1 MIILTF
7 DIEDWFHTHQNRK
20 YYSGH
25 IWNNLPSRVERNT
38 QNILNVLDKHNR
50 KATFFILGWV
60 AEKHPD
66 LVKQIYNKGH
76 EIAAHSAWHHNASL
90 LYPED
95 FEKDLIRNLDAL
107 QNITGEK
114 VIAYRAPGYSIKRKN
129 TLLFDILSKNGIT
142 IDSSVQ
148 LYNPMDK
155 APFKI
160 ITKHSEIAEFPLI
173 KTLFGF
179 PYGGGGYFRALPEKL
194 LYRYFDKNEYN
205 LLYMHP
211 RDTDVDNPESNIFS
225 SFRNMFN
232 RYNTSNTIKKLEIL
246 IQNHSTLSIGES
258 VVHYSNKFI

>member
-76 EIAAHSAWHHNASL
+76 EIGAHSAWHHNASL

-114 VIAYRAPGYSIKRKN
+114 VIAYRAPGYSIKRNN
-129 TLLFDILSKNGIT
+129 TRLFDILSKNGIT

-148 LYNPMDK
+148 LYNPKDK

-160 ITKHSEIAEFPLI
+160 VTKHSEIAEFPLI

-194 LYRYFDKNEYN
+194 LSPKFQHGTFLE
-205 LLYMHP
+205 LLLL
-211 RDTDVDNPESNIFS
+211 F
-225 SFRNMFN
+225 
-232 RYNTSNTIKKLEIL
+232 
-246 IQNHSTLSIGES
+246 QQ
-258 VVHYSNKFI
+258 